1 MDETTNGK
9 INNDIQDKVLQF
21 GRMLKQKGILVN
33 KLLIFGSYAKG
44 KASSYS
50 DIDVCVVSENF
61 GKDPIEEMQYLF
73 KERRNIDNR
82 IEPHPASLEE
92 YNLTESSLMWEIRK
106 YGLELSGLL

>member
-1 MDETTNGK
+1 MNETTTGK

-21 GRMLKQKGILVN
+21 GRMLRQKGIPIN

-44 KASSYS
+44 KASPHS

-73 KERRNIDNR
+73 KERRQIDNR
-82 IEPHPASLEE
+82 IEPHPASFQE
-92 YNLTESSLMWEIRK
+92 YSLTESPLMWEIRK
-106 YGLELSGLL
+106 YGFEISGLL